1 MVPLI
6 SVGAGMS
13 LKSFGILLAVM
24 ASSTLLANPGFAQ
37 SGSTPSNFPPS
48 SFGGAQFVDNA
59 GCVFVRAGF
68 DGNVTWIP
76 RMTRARK
83 QICGQTPTFGKAK
96 PAARTAAAP
105 APKAKPEQI
114 TLPAATAAPK
124 PTAVAAPAA
133 KPQPRRV
140 VRQAAPAPKP
150 APQVQR
156 VVRAPA
162 SKPAAPVQAPRI
174 VRRAPQA
181 VAAPQP
187 QAPTSTARHAVVPTY
202 SACVNGQ
209 RTRTMGGTTVAMRCG
224 SQPTSHVTIIRR
236 GETPKPG
243 QNVFYNK
250 QNDGSWQ
257 GSALDLPGST
267 RIMPRSVY
275 EMRGADVAGIPAGY
289 MPAWSDDR
297 LNPLRASMTIDGYMQ
312 TQQVWTN
319 TLPRYLATQV
329 RNHRAKTPNIVG
341 HGGTRQT
348 AFVSSQGQQAP
359 FVSTRGA
366 ARTPTLSAQYVEI
379 GVFTTPAKAQF
390 AAERLSAAGLPVQYG
405 TYKGMRRVMVG
416 PYASPQQINAALSA
430 VQSTGYTRAY
440 TR

>member
-1 MVPLI
+1 MR
-6 SVGAGMS
+6 
-13 LKSFGILLAVM
+13 LKSFGILLAAM
-24 ASSTLLANPGFAQ
+24 ASSAFFANPGYTQ
-37 SGSTPSNFPPS
+37 SSGTPANFPPS
-48 SFGGAQFVDNA
+48 SFNGPQFVDNS
-59 GCVFVRAGF
+59 GCVFIRAGF
-68 DGNVTWIP
+68 DGNVTWVP
-76 RMTRARK
+76 RMTRQRK
-83 QICGQTPTFGKAK
+83 QVCGQSPTFGKAQ
-96 PAARTAAAP
+96 PSTRTAAAP
-105 APKAKPEQI
+105 TRRTQVEQI
-114 TLPAATAAPK
+114 SLPATTAAPK
-124 PTAVAAPAA
+124 PAARPAAAVAPAA

-150 APQVQR
+150 AVQASR
-156 VVRAPA
+156 VQQVVRTPA
-162 SKPAAPVQAPRI
+162 SKPTAPTQAPRI

-250 QNDGSWQ
+250 QNNGSWQ

-275 EMRGADVAGIPAGY
+275 EMRGTDVAGIPAGY

-297 LNPLRASMTIDGYMQ
+297 LNPMRASMTIDGYMQ
-312 TQQVWTN
+312 TQQIWTN
-319 TLPRYLATQV
+319 TLPRYLVSQA
-329 RNHRAKTPNIVG
+329 RNHVVKAPNIVG
-341 HGGTRQT
+341 HGGAQSV
-348 AFVSSQGQQAP
+348 AVSSQGRNNP
-359 FVSTRGA
+359 VMSTRSSTGPRA
-366 ARTPTLSAQYVEI
+366 QAAQYVEI
-379 GVFTTPAKAQF
+379 GVFTTEAKAQF
-390 AAERLSAAGLPVQYG
+390 ATDRLSAAGRPVRYG
-405 TYKGMRRVMVG
+405 SYKGMRRVMVG
-416 PYASPQQINAALSA
+416 PYASPQDINAALRA
-430 VQSTGYTRAY
+430 VRSTGYVQAY